1 MARGLILIVA
11 TGVLAA
17 AGLLAYDRIL
27 AEQATERRA
36 LIARNAEV
44 TNLELAPGSAL
55 ACLET
60 EAGSSIAK
68 ACEVGVFAT
77 PQALSAA
84 VAFVG
89 ERLKLIE
96 AAQALTAGQRDF
108 FAAERRAIERDRFGI
123 AAHVLAQTY
132 GCTVE
137 KCAVF
142 ALLNDT
148 RTLKADLAAQ
158 PFATLVARYE
168 GVWDKPVDERV
179 PVATLPG
186 APAEVKA
193 QAAPSAAEALAKAEP
208 PANAPHPLDK
218 KWTLPS
224 SDSIPAVSIMT
235 PEPRL
240 LKGEAPPE
248 PKQAEQ
254 KAAEQKPEAPAPL
267 PPKRPQVKAVQPT
280 QAAQPAEAR

>member
-27 AEQATERRA
+27 AEQATERGA
-36 LIARNAEV
+36 LIGGTAEL
-44 TNLELAPGSAL
+44 TNQALAPGSAL

-137 KCAVF
+137 KGAVF

-148 RTLKADLAAQ
+148 R
-158 PFATLVARYE
+158 P
-168 GVWDKPVDERV
+168 
-179 PVATLPG
+179 
-186 APAEVKA
+186 
-193 QAAPSAAEALAKAEP
+193 
-208 PANAPHPLDK
+208 
-218 KWTLPS
+218 
-224 SDSIPAVSIMT
+224 
-235 PEPRL
+235 
-240 LKGEAPPE
+240 
-248 PKQAEQ
+248 
-254 KAAEQKPEAPAPL
+254 
-267 PPKRPQVKAVQPT
+267 
-280 QAAQPAEAR
+280 